1 MPSIVW
7 NFAETST
14 VILPAAGVLSL
25 NSTKMGGPRGA
36 RGATVGM
43 SSCLVL
49 AAPPPDAV
57 TPGAAAGPGLT
68 PPSAAGSALARES
81 FRKRRMLVEDGS
93 ACRGRGSGARGLA
106 ARRAGDSYKCESL
119 GLARCRRGA
128 RASRWKLPGP
138 APGEGEDVHAGRLPP
153 CDESGDQRLGP

>member
-1 MPSIVW
+1 LTAGPGRKSSSGETVRKEDWRKGGSGGGAVRGGTHKNAMDPPMPSIVW

-57 TPGAAAGPGLT
+57 APGAAAGPGLT

-106 ARRAGDSYKCESL
+106 ARRASDS
-119 GLARCRRGA
+119 
-128 RASRWKLPGP
+128 
-138 APGEGEDVHAGRLPP
+138 
-153 CDESGDQRLGP
+153 